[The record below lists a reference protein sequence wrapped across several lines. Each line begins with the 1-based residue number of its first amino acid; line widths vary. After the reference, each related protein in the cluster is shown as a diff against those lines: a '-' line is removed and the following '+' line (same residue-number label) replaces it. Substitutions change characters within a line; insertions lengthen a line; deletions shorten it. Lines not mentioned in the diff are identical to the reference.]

1 MWKNQYELKERE
13 VETIKRINERILK
26 KEEIKILFGQLKEQ
40 HQKDK
45 QKEQQ
50 KENEITKISQEKKI
64 LEAVVKTLGNCDG
77 IKINHVPDKDQQIK
91 DLKIQLQKEKDTGK
105 ILVKENVEMKSKI
118 NTQEIILKQ
127 MEQEE
132 KERKNE
138 LNEIKKEIDKIQ
150 RENLQQTKNSNVE
163 KENNI
168 KTIKKLQEEKDTLEK
183 QVTDLK
189 TLNLHLE
196 TNLHR
201 QQNKES
207 TEQSP
212 LNT

>member
-1 MWKNQYELKERE
+1 M
-13 VETIKRINERILK
+13 K
-26 KEEIKILFGQLKEQ
+26 KEDKKRQLGQFKEL

-50 KENEITKISQEKKI
+50 KENEIIKISQEKKI
-64 LEAVVKTLGNCDG
+64 LEAVVKTLGNCDRTE
-77 IKINHVPDKDQQIK
+77 INHVSEKDQQIK

-105 ILVKENVEMKSKI
+105 ILVKNNTEMKSKI
-118 NTQEIILKQ
+118 NTQEITLKQ
-127 MEQEE
+127 KEHEE

-138 LNEIKKEIDKIQ
+138 LNEIKKEIDKIK
-150 RENLQQTKNSNVE
+150 RENLQQTRNSNIE

-201 QQNKES
+201 QQNKETRQ
-207 TEQSP
+207 TEKLAISRQ
-212 LNT
+212 LTNKTDQ